1 MTWPAPALN
10 RARRSV
16 DLTSRHRDKHV
27 LVLSFIGLVGPAAA
41 LAEASGPRQ
50 SGPHVHGIARLT
62 IAIEGSRVLAELS
75 SPAATLIGF
84 EHPPRTAAE
93 RETFAMAKENL
104 MTGDAMIRLNTAAG
118 CRLESADV
126 EAEWAEAGHG
136 HDPDG
141 DDGHADFEVSYR
153 FDCDR
158 PAEISSAALGLF
170 AGFPALERVLVQYVI
185 AAGQGGAELTPGQP
199 VVSFV
204 PF

>member
-1 MTWPAPALN
+1 MI
-10 RARRSV
+10 
-16 DLTSRHRDKHV
+16 SRHCDKHARV
-27 LVLSFIGLVGPAAA
+27 LLLIGLIGSAAA
-41 LAEASGPRQ
+41 LAEDSGPRQ
-50 SGPHVHGIARLT
+50 SGAHVHGIAHLT
-62 IAIEGSRVLAELS
+62 IAIEGTRVLAELS

-84 EHPPRTAAE
+84 ERPPRTEEE

-104 MTGDAMIRLNTAAG
+104 MAGDAMIRLNTAAG

-185 AAGQGGAELTPGQP
+185 ESGQGGAELTPGQP